1 MLRHLVAMSSLALL
15 AGACGSSSSAPSE
28 TPAVPSASLP
38 TPPASLVSGSG
49 SGDPSASTPKKGA
62 PSVAERVKQFAT
74 VKLTADVSKLPPSE
88 KAALDKLIAAA
99 KLIDPLFLRQAYRDN
114 VNVRAKLATD
124 TSPEGKAKL
133 DYFDIMRGPWDRQDH
148 FKPFAIDRERPKGAG
163 FYPEDLTADD
173 FRAYVAAHP
182 ADKVKLE
189 AERTV
194 ISREGDKLAATSY
207 SEAYAEWLKPAAGLL
222 VEAAKLTS
230 DKTLKTFL
238 TTRAAA
244 FASNDYYASDKA
256 WMDLDGLVEIT
267 IGPYETY
274 EDDLLGRKASYEAFV
289 TVADPAA
296 SAKLA
301 RYKKLLPAMEA
312 HLPIPKEVQT
322 KRGAASPI
330 RVVDLVFTAGDARK
344 SVQTIAFNLPNDER
358 VRKEKGAKKV
368 MLRNLIE
375 KKFDVI
381 LRPIAERVLVPAQL
395 ENLSAEAFFDE
406 VLFHELSHS
415 LGPAFVTANGKKT
428 EVRVALGA
436 SYSAVEE
443 AKADVMGAYNI
454 LYMIERGELPKELHD
469 KLLVSYFAGLL
480 RGVRFGVAEAHGQG
494 NALQINRYLEE
505 GAVSFDDGSGRFS
518 IDLPKLEASIGKL
531 VHDLCML
538 QATGDKAGVDAAL
551 AKYGVESAPI
561 AKATSGLTG
570 IPVDVTPSYPLAGE

>member
-1 MLRHLVAMSSLALL
+1 MLRPLVAISSLVLL
-15 AGACGSSSSAPSE
+15 ASACGGSSAPAE
-28 TPAVPSASLP
+28 APPAPSASLP
-38 TPPASLVSGSG
+38 TPPASLVSG
-49 SGDPSASTPKKGA
+49 DPAATPGSTPKKSGS
-62 PSVAERVKQFAT
+62 SVADRVKQFAP
-74 VKLTADVSKLPPSE
+74 VKLTADVSKLPASE

-114 VNVRAKLATD
+114 VGVRAKLATD

-133 DYFDIMRGPWDRQDH
+133 DYFDVMRGPWDRQDH

-173 FRAYVAAHP
+173 VRAYVAAHP
-182 ADKVKLE
+182 ADKTKLE

-194 ISREGDKLAATSY
+194 ISRDGDKLVATPY
-207 SEAYAEWLKPAAGLL
+207 SEAYAEWLKPAAALL
-222 VEAAKLTS
+222 LEAAKLTS

-238 TTRAAA
+238 TARAAA

-274 EDDLLGRKASYEAFV
+274 EDDLLGRKAAYEAFV

-415 LGPAFVTANGKKT
+415 LGPAFVTGKKT
-428 EVRVALGA
+428 EVRAALGA

-505 GAVSFDDGSGRFS
+505 GAVSFDDASGRFS

-538 QATGDKAGVDAAL
+538 QAAGDKAGVDAAL